1 MFLNMPIPIS
11 EVEGPLFTVQKM
23 KSFFTTR
30 FETLE

>member
-1 MFLNMPIPIS
+1 MSFPIS